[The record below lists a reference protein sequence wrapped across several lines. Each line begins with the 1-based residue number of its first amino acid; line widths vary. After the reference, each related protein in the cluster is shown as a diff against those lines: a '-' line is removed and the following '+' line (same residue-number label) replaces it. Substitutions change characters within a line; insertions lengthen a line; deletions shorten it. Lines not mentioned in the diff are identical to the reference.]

1 MISWWVITFVC
12 WMMGLRLS
20 VGFDVFALLGGFAL
34 SYSWVLAGISFVA
47 SFAVAWTVCGCLI
60 AGL

>member
-1 MISWWVITFVC
+1 M
-12 WMMGLRLS
+12 
-20 VGFDVFALLGGFAL
+20 FALLGGFAL

-47 SFAVAWTVCGCLI
+47 SFAVAWTFCGCLI